1 MAVTSIWPI
10 KGRVDKVINYARN
23 PEKTHDKE
31 RLSELHEIEGVVE
44 YAADEMKTEKRAYV
58 TCLNLHSEETAA
70 QEFMET
76 KRLMHNEGGRSCYHG
91 YQSFKADEVDAD
103 TAHSI
108 GVALA
113 RELWG
118 DRFQVVIA
126 THCNTGHYHNHF
138 VINSVSDVDGKKFYN
153 SPADYRR
160 MREVSDRLCR
170 EAKISVIEYPADRRA
185 NYGEWL
191 AEKNGKPTMRSRI
204 REDID
209 RAILASTTEREF
221 QRVMKEMGYEVI
233 TKTPKG
239 SPRVHPIVRIMDGG
253 KNFRLD
259 KLGEYYELDSIKQ
272 RIQNNY
278 RRKTP
283 FPEVAE
289 DTKAP
294 YYQYK
299 EKAKKATGL
308 YALYLYYC
316 YELHIIVHKPTSV
329 KKVSAF
335 LREDVTKLDRY
346 MPQQRKR
353 NGEPTVRQDKL
364 SKQNVILY
372 LCGIIPVVWLGLL
385 IAPCL
390 KDGLPGLVQ
399 QFGTVM
405 ENPFQI
411 QLCEDS
417 VKTVLVL
424 LLVYGIAI
432 GVYLSTEH
440 NYRRRE
446 EHGSAKWGTA
456 GSVNKK
462 YANKDKTENKL
473 LTQNVAIGLDGRK
486 HRRNLNV
493 LVCGGSGAGKTRF
506 YAKPNIMNANTSFV
520 VLDPKGELL
529 RDTGH
534 LLEEKGYEIKVLDLI
549 DMEKS
554 HCYNPF
560 VYISSDDD
568 IQRLTTNLFKNTTP
582 KGSQTQDPFWDQTA
596 AMLLKALVCY
606 LHYEAPPDEQN
617 FSMVMEMIRAGDVK
631 EDNEEYQS
639 VLDELFERLEERNPE
654 HIALKYYRAYHSGS
668 AKTLKSIQISLVSR
682 LEKFNLDSL
691 AGITQCDEM
700 DLGQI
705 GEKKTAVFAV
715 IPDNDSSFNF
725 IVGML
730 YTQLFQQLYYQA
742 DSVHGGR
749 LPVHV
754 HFVMDEFANV
764 ALPDE
769 FDKLLSTM
777 RSREISVSIIIQNL
791 AQLKALFEK
800 QWESIVGNCDEFLYL
815 GGNEQSTHEYVSKL
829 MGKET
834 IDTNTYGR
842 SRGRNGSYSTNY
854 QLAGRELMT
863 PDEVRM
869 LDNRYALLFIRGER
883 PIRDLKYDILHHP
896 NVALTTDGSAPAYTH
911 GEDTRSIASMAF
923 SFDKKVVKNAE
934 KLEAE
939 KHEFLL
945 YSEEELEE
953 LLDEKEKKDNE
964 EA

>member
-1 MAVTSIWPI
+1 MKPDIKRHLILSLPYIIIWYLI
-10 KGRVDKVINYARN
+10 DKVSWLYRMVPGDMAAKKIGNTFMCFTQAFSNPLPSFHIIDIMVGIVGALIIRFVVYYRSKNAKKFREGVEYGSARWGTPQDIKPYVDEEPDNNVILTQTEMLTMSSRPKVPKYARN
-23 PEKTHDKE
+23 KNI
-31 RLSELHEIEGVVE
+31 L
-44 YAADEMKTEKRAYV
+44 
-58 TCLNLHSEETAA
+58 
-70 QEFMET
+70 
-76 KRLMHNEGGRSCYHG
+76 
-91 YQSFKADEVDAD
+91 
-103 TAHSI
+103 
-108 GVALA
+108 
-113 RELWG
+113 
-118 DRFQVVIA
+118 VI
-126 THCNTGHYHNHF
+126 
-138 VINSVSDVDGKKFYN
+138 
-153 SPADYRR
+153 
-160 MREVSDRLCR
+160 
-170 EAKISVIEYPADRRA
+170 
-185 NYGEWL
+185 
-191 AEKNGKPTMRSRI
+191 
-204 REDID
+204 
-209 RAILASTTEREF
+209 
-221 QRVMKEMGYEVI
+221 
-233 TKTPKG
+233 
-239 SPRVHPIVRIMDGG
+239 
-253 KNFRLD
+253 
-259 KLGEYYELDSIKQ
+259 
-272 RIQNNY
+272 
-278 RRKTP
+278 
-283 FPEVAE
+283 
-289 DTKAP
+289 
-294 YYQYK
+294 
-299 EKAKKATGL
+299 
-308 YALYLYYC
+308 
-316 YELHIIVHKPTSV
+316 
-329 KKVSAF
+329 
-335 LREDVTKLDRY
+335 
-346 MPQQRKR
+346 
-353 NGEPTVRQDKL
+353 
-364 SKQNVILY
+364 
-372 LCGIIPVVWLGLL
+372 
-385 IAPCL
+385 
-390 KDGLPGLVQ
+390 
-399 QFGTVM
+399 
-405 ENPFQI
+405 
-411 QLCEDS
+411 
-417 VKTVLVL
+417 
-424 LLVYGIAI
+424 
-432 GVYLSTEH
+432 
-440 NYRRRE
+440 
-446 EHGSAKWGTA
+446 
-456 GSVNKK
+456 
-462 YANKDKTENKL
+462 
-473 LTQNVAIGLDGRK
+473 
-486 HRRNLNV
+486 
-493 LVCGGSGAGKTRF
+493 GGSGSGKTRF
-506 YAKPNIMNANTSFV
+506 FVKPNLMQLHSSYCVT
-520 VLDPKGELL
+520 DPKGELL

-534 LLEEKGYEIKVLDLI
+534 LLKEKGYEIKVLDLI

-639 VLDELFERLEERNPE
+639 VLNELFERLEERNPE

-705 GEKKTAVFAV
+705 GEKKTAVFAI

-829 MGKET
+829 LGKET

-923 SFDKKVVKNAE
+923 SFDKKAVKNAE
-934 KLEAE
+934 KMEAE